1 MAPMQQTDITGLILC
16 GGAATRMGG
25 QDKGLVCFHGRPLV
39 DIAIDR
45 LTPQVGP
52 ILISAN
58 RNTEAYAARGFPV
71 LKDPTFQDDGPNY
84 EGPLAGILAGLN
96 AASTPWIMTVPCDC
110 PRFPNNLVARL
121 IQASPDPVL
130 SRYMAGHP
138 TFSLVPV
145 SSVKSLMAT
154 LQRGHRKLSDWL
166 TEQRAV
172 SVPVTDQEAFRNLNS
187 PQDF

>member
-1 MAPMQQTDITGLILC
+1 MHQTEITGLILC

-45 LTPQVGP
+45 LRAQVSQ

-58 RNTEAYAARGFPV
+58 RNCREYETRGYQV
-71 LKDPTFQDDGPNY
+71 LKDPGFQDDGPNY
-84 EGPLAGILAGLN
+84 DGPLAGFLAGLN
-96 AASTPWIMTVPCDC
+96 AATTPWIMTVPCDC
-110 PRFPNNLVARL
+110 PRFPTDLVSQL
-121 IQASPDPVL
+121 IQASPNPDVV
-130 SRYMAGHP
+130 RYVAGHP

-145 SSVKSLMAT
+145 VRLKSLMAA
-154 LQRGHRKLSDWL
+154 LQRGQRKLGDWL
-166 TEQRAV
+166 SEQQAV
-172 SVPVTDQEAFRNLNS
+172 SIPVRDEEAFRNLNS